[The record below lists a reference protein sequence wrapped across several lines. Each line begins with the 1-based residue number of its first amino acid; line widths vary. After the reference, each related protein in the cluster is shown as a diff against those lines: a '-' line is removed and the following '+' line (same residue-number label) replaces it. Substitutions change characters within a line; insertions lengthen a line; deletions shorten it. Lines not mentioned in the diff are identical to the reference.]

1 VRWGYNPVCK
11 RWIENKRK
19 KEKEKQGKGRRKRIK
34 KKQDRRNRE
43 IARANKGMNYIR
55 RKIGEK
61 ITINRKI
68 EVSIPC

>member
-19 KEKEKQGKGRRKRIK
+19 KEKEKQGKGRRKRIE

-43 IARANKGMNYIR
+43 IARGNKGMNYIR
-55 RKIGEK
+55 SHESSVGKRDRK
-61 ITINRKI
+61 RQ
-68 EVSIPC
+68 